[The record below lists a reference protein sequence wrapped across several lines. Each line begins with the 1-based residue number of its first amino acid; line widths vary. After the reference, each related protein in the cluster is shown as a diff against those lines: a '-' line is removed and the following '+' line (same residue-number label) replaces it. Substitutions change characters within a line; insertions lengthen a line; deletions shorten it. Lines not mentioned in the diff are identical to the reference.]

1 MKKIYAEP
9 MTKVMKLNVSS
20 IMDPSID
27 NTSIGTDNP
36 GGDGPVAADLF

>member
-20 IMDPSID
+20 ILESQID
-27 NTSIGTDNP
+27 FQSGQGKD
-36 GGDGPVAADLF
+36 GEGDGPVAADLF